1 MMKLLVIALAA
12 APVVATAQQPV
23 PTRALGPVVA
33 TSKAEFGPVMTVR
46 HLANGGVLVND
57 VQNRRVVMLDSTLA
71 QMTVVADS
79 TPATATA
86 YSGRSAGLVAWRGDS
101 SLFVDPQSLTMLV
114 IDPAGNIVRTMALPR
129 SQDAM
134 MLGNAM
140 LGGTAF
146 DGRGIVYRTMNF
158 QSIMRGA
165 RPGAGRAG
173 AAPVMPQ
180 MPDSTP
186 IVRVDIA
193 TRAVDTLGQIRIPQL
208 KLDVQRD
215 ENGRVTVSTI
225 ANPLPTVD
233 DWAVL
238 SDGSIAFVRGRDYHV
253 DFIRPD
259 GTRESGAKIPFEWR
273 RLSDEDKVAFMD
285 SVKAQRERLLAQ
297 MEAQDSARGAAE
309 RGGGQ
314 RVMRGGGDGPA
325 RGGPPGDQVR
335 ITFGPGGGGGGGA
348 GGGGNPMMMGGR
360 NMQFIPA
367 DELPDYQPV
376 FFAGAARADNDGNL
390 WVRTVA
396 TKAIP
401 GGPVY
406 DVINGKGVLVDRVQI
421 PADRAIIGFGANG
434 VVYLATQTGTARAI
448 ERARLR

>member
-1 MMKLLVIALAA
+1 MMKLSVLALAA
-12 APVVATAQQPV
+12 APVFVATAQQPV
-23 PTRALGPVVA
+23 QTRALGPVVA
-33 TSKAEFGPVMTVR
+33 TSRAEFGPMVTVR

-57 VQNRRVVMLDSTLA
+57 VQNRRVVMLDSTLT

-101 SLFVDPQSLTMLV
+101 SLFVDPASLTMLV
-114 IDPAGNIVRTMALPR
+114 IDPAGNVGRTMALPR

-158 QSIMRGA
+158 QQVMRGA
-165 RPGAGRAG
+165 RPGAGGPG

-193 TRAVDTLGQIRIPQL
+193 TRSVDTLGQIRIPQL
-208 KLDVQRD
+208 KFDVQRD

-238 SDGSIAFVRGRDYHV
+238 SDGSIALVRGRDYHV

-259 GTRESGAKIPFEWR
+259 GARESGAKIPFEWR

-285 SVKAQRERLLAQ
+285 SVKAQRERMLAQ

-309 RGGGQ
+309 RGAGV
-314 RVMRGGGDGPA
+314 RTMRGGGDGPA

-335 ITFGPGGGGGGGA
+335 ITFGPGGGGGG

-376 FFAGAARADNDGNL
+376 FFAGAVRADNDGNL
-390 WVRTVA
+390 WVRTVP
-396 TKAIP
+396 TKALS

-406 DVINGKGVLVDRVQI
+406 DVINRKGELVDRVQI

-434 VVYLATQTGTARAI
+434 AVFLVSQTGTTRTI
-448 ERARLR
+448 ERAKRR

>member
-1 MMKLLVIALAA
+1 MMKVCVIALVA
-12 APVVATAQQPV
+12 APVLAASAQQPV
-23 PTRALGPVVA
+23 QPRPLGAVVA
-33 TSKAEFGPVMTVR
+33 SSTAEFGPMVTVR

-57 VQNRRVVMLDSTLA
+57 VQNRRVVMLDSTLT

-114 IDPAGNIVRTMALPR
+114 IDPAGNIGRTMALPR

-158 QSIMRGA
+158 QGMMRAA
-165 RPGAGRAG
+165 RPGGGGPG

-238 SDGSIAFVRGRDYHV
+238 ADGSIAFVRGRDYHV
-253 DFIRPD
+253 DFLRPD

-285 SVKAQRERLLAQ
+285 SVKAQRERMLAQ
-297 MEAQDSARGAAE
+297 MEAHDSARSAPAPGSA
-309 RGGGQ
+309 Q
-314 RVMRGGGDGPA
+314 RVTRGGGDGSG

-335 ITFGPGGGGGGGA
+335 ITLGPGGGGGGG
-348 GGGGNPMMMGGR
+348 GGNPMLMGGR

-367 DELPDYQPV
+367 NELPDYQPV
-376 FFAGAARADNDGNL
+376 FFAGAVRADNDGNL
-390 WVRTVA
+390 WVRTIPSRA
-396 TKAIP
+396 TP

-406 DVINGKGVLVDRVQI
+406 DVINGKGELVDRVQI

-434 VVYLATQTGTARAI
+434 AVYLASQTGAARTI
-448 ERARLR
+448 ERARRK

>member
-1 MMKLLVIALAA
+1 MMKLSVLALVA
-12 APVVATAQQPV
+12 APVFVAAAQQPL
-23 PTRALGPVVA
+23 PTRPLGPVVA
-33 TSKAEFGPVMTVR
+33 TSKAEFGPMLTVR

-71 QMTVVADS
+71 RMTVVADS
-79 TPATATA
+79 TPATANA

-114 IDPAGNIVRTMALPR
+114 IDPAGNVGRTMALPR

-158 QSIMRGA
+158 QGMMRAA
-165 RPGAGRAG
+165 RPGGGGPG

-186 IVRVDIA
+186 IIRVDIA
-193 TRAVDTLGQIRIPQL
+193 TRAVDTLGQIRIPNL

-238 SDGSIAFVRGRDYHV
+238 SDGSIALVRGRDYHV

-297 MEAQDSARGAAE
+297 MEAQDSTHGAAE
-309 RGGGQ
+309 RGAGQ

-335 ITFGPGGGGGGGA
+335 ITFGPGGGGGGG
-348 GGGGNPMMMGGR
+348 GGGNPMMMGGR

-376 FFAGAARADNDGNL
+376 FFAGAVRADNDGNL
-390 WVRTVA
+390 WVRTIP
-396 TKAIP
+396 TKALS

-406 DVINGKGVLVDRVQI
+406 DVINGKGELVDRIQI
-421 PADRAIIGFGANG
+421 PADRAIIGFGAG
-434 VVYLATQTGTARAI
+434 GTVYLATQTGTTRTI
-448 ERARLR
+448 ERTSRR